1 MTTWKP
7 TSITIRSKTY
17 AQRLSLTDAEKL
29 EYFDNIVGA
38 AFRKGYEVHK
48 SDERKM
54 RKNARH
60 VEPKETGIDARDAFP
75 IAHRLALELECLL
88 LDAKDNAVVSKWW
101 DSGMEALEQWRSF
114 REIEPTPPPTTDRN
128 AVIDSCVTAI
138 LAKGALEDGE
148 YVAALRALKTN
159 AEVTGAPPHGA

>member
-7 TSITIRSKTY
+7 PSITVRATAY
-17 AQRLSLTDAEKL
+17 AKRLGRLSDAEKL
-29 EYFDNIVGA
+29 EWFDNIVGA
-38 AFRKGYEVHK
+38 AFRKGYSVRK
-48 SDERKM
+48 GDERKM

-88 LDAKDNAVVSKWW
+88 LDTEDNAVVSKWW
-101 DSGMEALEQWRSF
+101 ESGMEALEQWRLF
-114 REIEPTPPPTTDRN
+114 REVEPTPPQPTDRN

-138 LAKGALEDGE
+138 LAKGALDDGE

-159 AEVTGAPPHGA
+159 AKFNGGL

>member
-7 TSITIRSKTY
+7 PSITIRSKTY

-38 AFRKGYEVHK
+38 AFRKGYEVRK

-60 VEPKETGIDARDAFP
+60 VEPKGAGIDARDAFP

-88 LDAKDNAVVSKWW
+88 LDTKDNAVVSKWW
-101 DSGMEALEQWRSF
+101 DSSMEAIEQWRSF
-114 REIEPTPPPTTDRN
+114 CALEPSAPQPTDRN

-159 AEVTGAPPHGA
+159 A